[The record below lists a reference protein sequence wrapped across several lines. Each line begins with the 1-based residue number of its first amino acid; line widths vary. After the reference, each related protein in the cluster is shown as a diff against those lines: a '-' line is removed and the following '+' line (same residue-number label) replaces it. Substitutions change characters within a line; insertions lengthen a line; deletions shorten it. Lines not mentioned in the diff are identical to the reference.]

1 MLIRALVATLGVL
14 LTACASYDGRG
25 LRPGAS
31 DAADVL
37 EVMGSPALRW
47 ADADGAQQLA
57 YPRGPAGFHTFMVHL
72 RPDGRLRSIQNVLD
86 LPHLAQVTTGMSK
99 EQVLRT
105 LGPPDERL
113 TAYFSARDE
122 LAWDWRFIE
131 GFQQPMRMIVLFDAT
146 AGTVRSTM
154 VQPEQSAFADPATP

>member
-1 MLIRALVATLGVL
+1 MLIRALLASLTLL
-14 LTACASYDGRG
+14 LPGCASYDGRG
-25 LRPGAS
+25 LKPGETRVEE
-31 DAADVL
+31 VL
-37 EVMGSPALRW
+37 AVMGAPALSW
-47 ADADGAQQLA
+47 TDGDGAQQFA
-57 YPRGPAGFHTFMVHL
+57 YPHGPAGFYTFMV
-72 RPDGRLRSIQNVLD
+72 RIGPDRRLRSIENVLD
-86 LPHLAQVTTGMSK
+86 LPHLAQVAPGMSK

-113 TAYFSARDE
+113 TVYFAARDE

-154 VQPEQSAFADPATP
+154 YQPEPQAGADSSLP

>member
-1 MLIRALVATLGVL
+1 MLTRALVVALSVL

-25 LRPGAS
+25 LRLGAS
-31 DAADVL
+31 DTAEVL
-37 EVMGSPALRW
+37 AVMGSPALRW

-57 YPRGPAGFHTFMVHL
+57 YPRGPAGFHTFMV
-72 RPDGRLRSIQNVLD
+72 RIGPDGRLRSIENVLD
-86 LPHLAQVTTGMSK
+86 LPHLAQVAPGMSK

-105 LGPPDERL
+105 LGPPDETL
-113 TAYFSARDE
+113 TAYFPARDE

-131 GFQQPMRMIVLFDAT
+131 GFPQPMRMIVLFDAT

-154 VQPEQSAFADPATP
+154 YQPEQWAGADSTVP